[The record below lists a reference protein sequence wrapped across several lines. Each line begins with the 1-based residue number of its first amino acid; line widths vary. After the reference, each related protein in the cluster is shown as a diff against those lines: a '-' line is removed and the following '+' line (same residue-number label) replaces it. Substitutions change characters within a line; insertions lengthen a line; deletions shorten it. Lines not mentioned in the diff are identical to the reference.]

1 MRLLILSDDKV
12 SKEGIDCICLTA
24 MCIDSVMKINK
35 KLSQVYLQQCK
46 YKIKKKKM
54 VNFSN
59 VELNLNSDDSDGS
72 NSELL
77 HYIYIIRIISTKA
90 QNYLFFKK
98 KLCIKKI
105 KRTKRR

>member
-1 MRLLILSDDKV
+1 
-12 SKEGIDCICLTA
+12 
-24 MCIDSVMKINK
+24 
-35 KLSQVYLQQCK
+35 
-46 YKIKKKKM
+46 M
-54 VNFSN
+54 VNFSD

-90 QNYLFFKK
+90 GNYLFFKK

-105 KRTKRR
+105 KRTKRRQKSKKGLKSVLIFSAYKHIKNDLCFNTFSNVLIFPILY